1 MRKLEHSFKDKKVKS
16 ESKNLTEL
24 NLLFH
29 STNKA
34 LVECN
39 EANWV
44 SAASLVNWVKELLRI
59 NTFRHLWR
67 ICMIK
72 SYEYW

>member
-24 NLLFH
+24 NLLFR

-39 EANWV
+39 EAKWV
-44 SAASLVNWVKELLRI
+44 SAASLVN
-59 NTFRHLWR
+59 
-67 ICMIK
+67 
-72 SYEYW
+72 